1 MRVIGSDLDFF
12 KKRFGSRFSKK
23 SFEMMNQNYFME
35 PFDKLTRFLR
45 LEQEYGET
53 MF

>member
-1 MRVIGSDLDFF
+1 MRVIGSDPDFF

-35 PFDKLTRFLR
+35 PFDYLARFLK
-45 LEQEYGET
+45 LELEYRET